1 MIPGARHLVME
12 DVDIC
17 VSSLETFSFQVL
29 YSWFFLSQLKGKWQW
44 FSKCLQNTAERLWG
58 LDSLS
63 LRSSQA
69 VGFAVLLSQPPVT
82 FFTSVLSMEMS
93 PSSSSYRLFF
103 FSNLIGVCQFC
114 LFKDSALRWPFM
126 FSFYFYSSHLYFA
139 IYDLS
144 LSANLNLFFFAQCS
158 ELKS

>member
-17 VSSLETFSFQVL
+17 VSSLEKFSFQVL
-29 YSWFFLSQLKGKWQW
+29 YSWFFLWQLKGKWQW

-69 VGFAVLLSQPPVT
+69 VGFAVT
-82 FFTSVLSMEMS
+82 FFSSVLSMEMS

-114 LFKDSALRWPFM
+114 LFKDSALCWPFV

-139 IYDLS
+139 TYDLS
-144 LSANLNLFFFAQCS
+144 LSANLNLFLFAQCS